1 MTADDP
7 LLLINAFLGKVGSAG
22 QVFDENNSLALSFD
36 GITIGIRKDDI
47 RQLLVVNAVIA
58 AMPRPSD
65 AASAPAL
72 AAAYADILDASLG
85 GIMTGAGALG
95 LTTWTT
101 SVRTCPRGC
110 SSSCS
115 SRLRARSHAL
125 SSVSARIGRVDR
137 LNCGARAPAAS
148 ATLRTRLMKAAVS
161 VSGSPQS
168 MK

>member
-1 MTADDP
+1 MTVDDP

-95 LTTWTT
+95 FSSDRDLLVYGNAIRFDGL
-101 SVRTCPRGC
+101 SQQGFEAFLERTVNAIEAWHR
-110 SSSCS
+110 
-115 SRLRARSHAL
+115 RAEHWQRMPDD
-125 SSVSARIGRVDR
+125 AR
-137 LNCGARAPAAS
+137 NFAAPAVEGGM
-148 ATLRTRLMKAAVS
+148 LDVIAV
-161 VSGSPQS
+161 
-168 MK
+168 